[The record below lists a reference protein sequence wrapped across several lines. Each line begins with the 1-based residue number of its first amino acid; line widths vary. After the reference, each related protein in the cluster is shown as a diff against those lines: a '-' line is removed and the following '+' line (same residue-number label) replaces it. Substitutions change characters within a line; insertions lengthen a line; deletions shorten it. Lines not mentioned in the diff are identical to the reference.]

1 MCKEMKDVG
10 GKRKKKEKRGGEKIG
25 KKTLKP
31 LWTRINQR
39 VRHSVITTIEAVVG
53 RGFPVE
59 EWEEGTGVFVDMT
72 RRHAL
77 GLSATRGTERK
88 RCLECTPRF
97 QHTIIRWESLE
108 KMVIAVK
115 CKICEETKTKIRSKK
130 HHNG

>member
-1 MCKEMKDVG
+1 MWGEREKR
-10 GKRKKKEKRGGEKIG
+10 RKKEVERRLE

-39 VRHSVITTIEAVVG
+39 VRHSVITTIEAVVE

-108 KMVIAVK
+108 KMVIAV
-115 CKICEETKTKIRSKK
+115 EVQ
-130 HHNG
+130 NM